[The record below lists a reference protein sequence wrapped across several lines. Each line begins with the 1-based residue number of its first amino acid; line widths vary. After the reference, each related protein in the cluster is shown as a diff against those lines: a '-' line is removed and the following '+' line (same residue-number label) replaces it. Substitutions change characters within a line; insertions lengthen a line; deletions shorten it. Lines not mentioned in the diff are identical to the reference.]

1 MEYKIGGHTIE
12 FSSGSSSI
20 DPWTSEYNK
29 KIGLS
34 CWATSDIVPYI
45 RIDREEIHRIRYSNR
60 SLEMREA
67 ITNGAVTDF
76 DDFLFFFSDYF
87 EGDYPN
93 YSESVKI
100 SDERKR
106 KEDEYNAMSKEE
118 KEEYMRKWKE
128 EQKKRLDKIMEEKQG
143 KQ

>member
-1 MEYKIGGHTIE
+1 MEYEIGGHTIE

-20 DPWTSEYNK
+20 DPWASEYNK

-45 RIDREEIHRIRYSNR
+45 RIDREEIHRIRNSNR

-67 ITNGAVTDF
+67 IINGAVTDF
-76 DDFLFFFSDYF
+76 NEFLFFFSDCF

-100 SDERKR
+100 SNERKR
-106 KEDEYNAMSKEE
+106 KEDEYNAMSKKE
-118 KEEYMRKWKE
+118 KEEYIRNWKE
-128 EQKKRLDKIMEEKQG
+128 ERKKRLDKIMEEKQG
-143 KQ
+143 K

>member
-1 MEYKIGGHTIE
+1 MEYKIGRHTIE

-20 DPWTSEYNK
+20 DPWTAEYHH

-45 RIDREEIHRIRYSNR
+45 RIDGEEIHRIRYSNR

-67 ITNGAVTDF
+67 VANGAVTDF
-76 DDFLFFFSDYF
+76 DEFLFFFSDCF

-100 SDERKR
+100 ADEYKR

-118 KEEYMRKWKE
+118 KEEYMRKWREQRQKE
-128 EQKKRLDKIMEEKQG
+128 IDKIREEKQG
-143 KQ
+143 K

>member
-20 DPWTSEYNK
+20 DPWTAEYNH

-45 RIDREEIHRIRYSNR
+45 RIDGEEIHRIRNSNR
-60 SLEMREA
+60 LLEIREA
-67 ITNGAVTDF
+67 VANGAVTDF
-76 DDFLFFFSDYF
+76 DEFLFFFSDYF

-118 KEEYMRKWKE
+118 KEEYIKKWRE
-128 EQKKRLDKIMEEKQG
+128 EQKKRLDKMIEEKQG
-143 KQ
+143 K

>member
-20 DPWTSEYNK
+20 DPWTAEYHH

-45 RIDREEIHRIRYSNR
+45 RIDGEEIHRIRYSNS
-60 SLEMREA
+60 SLEMRKA
-67 ITNGAVTDF
+67 VANGAVTDF
-76 DDFLFFFSDYF
+76 DEFLFYFSDYF

-106 KEDEYNAMSKEE
+106 KEDEYNAMTPEE
-118 KEEYMRKWKE
+118 KEQYLKEWRARRDENIRKWNE
-128 EQKKRLDKIMEEKQG
+128 EHKK
-143 KQ
+143 

>member
-45 RIDREEIHRIRYSNR
+45 RIDGEEIHRIRYSNR
-60 SLEMREA
+60 SLEMRDA

-76 DDFLFFFSDYF
+76 DEFLYFFSDLF

-118 KEEYMRKWKE
+118 KEQYVKEWRARRDENIRKWNE
-128 EQKKRLDKIMEEKQG
+128 EHKK
-143 KQ
+143 

>member
-76 DDFLFFFSDYF
+76 DDFLFFFS
-87 EGDYPN
+87 
-93 YSESVKI
+93 
-100 SDERKR
+100 
-106 KEDEYNAMSKEE
+106 EE
-118 KEEYMRKWKE
+118 HY
-128 EQKKRLDKIMEEKQG
+128 LLH
-143 KQ
+143 